1 MEKEKPKQAAKANVA
16 RIWSGTL
23 SGKKEPRV
31 SRATA
36 ALEKATMTDTK
47 FVCSQAESSVIN
59 LIRKNGMSMGYGILN

>member
-23 SGKKEPRV
+23 SGKNSSRV

-36 ALEKATMTDTK
+36 ALEKATVTDTEVCK
-47 FVCSQAESSVIN
+47 FASG
-59 LIRKNGMSMGYGILN
+59 RLNVKFKPYIWNVNRGTAF